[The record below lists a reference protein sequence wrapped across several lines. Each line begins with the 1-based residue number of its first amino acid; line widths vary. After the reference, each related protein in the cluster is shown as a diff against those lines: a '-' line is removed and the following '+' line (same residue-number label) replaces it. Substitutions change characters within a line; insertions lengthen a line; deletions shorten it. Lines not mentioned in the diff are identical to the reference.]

1 MQSPKMVLLEKHM
14 KNLLVFLI
22 LLAVAAGGGY
32 WFYTTT
38 PQYAVAQAADAMKKH
53 DAGRFSNWV
62 NVNTVSSNMIE
73 DLLAEP
79 VKNSIGIGI
88 LERIV
93 GLGIISV
100 FKPTLA
106 DSMEKQIVRY
116 VATAPKQQS
125 GSQVAEGDE
134 EATPKEKGF
143 VETLAA
149 MIKPPPL
156 KEVLKE
162 YGFTKANYR
171 GLGASDQ
178 SGDTAHVGLK
188 FFNPKLNRNLEVQL
202 ELNNGS
208 GHWQIVRLSNLQSV
222 LKTLSG
228 IR

>member
-1 MQSPKMVLLEKHM
+1 M
-14 KNLLVFLI
+14 KNLFVILI
-22 LLAVAAGGGY
+22 VAALLGVGGY
-32 WFYTTT
+32 WYYTTT
-38 PQYAVAQAADAMKKH
+38 PQYAVSQAADAMKKH

-62 NVNTVSSNMIE
+62 NVNSVSANAIE

-79 VKNSIGIGI
+79 VKNSIGMGI

-93 GLGIISV
+93 GLGIISI

-106 DSMEKQIVRY
+106 DSMEKQIVTY
-116 VATAPKQQS
+116 VATVPKQS
-125 GSQVAEGDE
+125 AAASPADEDE
-134 EATPKEKGF
+134 EPQEKGL
-143 VETLAA
+143 VEALTA

-171 GLGASDQ
+171 GLGGSDQ

-188 FFNPKLNRNLEVQL
+188 FFNPKLNQNVEVQL
-202 ELNNGS
+202 ELNNQT
-208 GHWQIVRLSNLQSV
+208 GHWQITRLSNLQSV
-222 LKTLSG
+222 LKTISG

>member
-1 MQSPKMVLLEKHM
+1 M
-14 KNLLVFLI
+14 KNLFVILI
-22 LLAVAAGGGY
+22 LIVLLAGGGY

-38 PQYAVAQAADAMKKH
+38 PQYAVSQAADAMKKH

-62 NVNTVSSNMIE
+62 NVNNLSANMIE

-79 VKNSIGIGI
+79 VKNSIGVGI
-88 LERIV
+88 LERVV
-93 GLGIISV
+93 GLSIISI

-106 DSMEKQIVRY
+106 DSMEKQIVTY
-116 VATAPKQQS
+116 VATVPKKS
-125 GSQVAEGDE
+125 SAASQPDE
-134 EATPKEKGF
+134 DDDETAQEKGL

-171 GLGASDQ
+171 GLGNSDQ

-188 FFNPKLNRNLEVQL
+188 FFNPKLNQNIEVQL
-202 ELNNGS
+202 ELNNQS
-208 GHWQIVRLSNLQSV
+208 GHWQIVRLSNLQFV
-222 LKTLSG
+222 LKTLAG